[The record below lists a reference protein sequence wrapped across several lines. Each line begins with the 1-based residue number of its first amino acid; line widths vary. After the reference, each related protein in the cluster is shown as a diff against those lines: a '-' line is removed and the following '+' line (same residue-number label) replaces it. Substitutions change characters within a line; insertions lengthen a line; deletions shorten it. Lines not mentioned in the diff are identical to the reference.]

1 MIKLVCM
8 DEKSQ
13 PTNRDILESMNERF
27 NMVFT
32 ELKKNDARFDLA
44 YRQLTNLDK
53 KITDVQKMQESDGT
67 LLEEVQSTLN
77 AVAKAVDADAMT
89 IINHEARITK
99 LEPVMH

>member
-1 MIKLVCM
+1 MTAKK
-8 DEKSQ
+8 EPS
-13 PTNRDILESMNERF
+13 NADILEGMNKRF

-44 YRQLTNLDK
+44 YRQLTNLDN
-53 KITDVQKMQESDGT
+53 KITDVQKTQTADGE
-67 LLEEVQSTLN
+67 LLEEMQTTLN

-99 LEPVMH
+99 LEPAVN

>member
-1 MIKLVCM
+1 MEENKG
-8 DEKSQ
+8 

-44 YRQLTNLDK
+44 YRQLTNLDN
-53 KITDVQKMQESDGT
+53 KIIEVQKQQNADGE
-67 LLEEVQSTLN
+67 LLEEINSTLN

-89 IINHEARITK
+89 IINHETRITK
-99 LEPVMH
+99 LEPATA